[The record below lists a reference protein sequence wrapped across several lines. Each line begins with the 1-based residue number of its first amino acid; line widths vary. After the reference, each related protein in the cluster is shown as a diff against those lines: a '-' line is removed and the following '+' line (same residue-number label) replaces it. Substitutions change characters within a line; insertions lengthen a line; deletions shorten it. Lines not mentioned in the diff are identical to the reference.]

1 MPLPRFTR
9 VCHNWRTLVYFWR
22 AESPIVALSPGQC
35 PGDSM
40 PRTIHL
46 AFLRMQ
52 KCHALKRVTLKRDTA
67 LLTYHLTVHFH
78 QDIFYF
84 LRGIFSFLPHIFHH
98 LREKVCYKVCN
109 IYYKVA
115 NMYYKVCNAC
125 YKLCNKNFLI
135 G

>member
-1 MPLPRFTR
+1 MQASAEPNLFGLCRAQPTLCKAQLLPLARGNAPGIVCRGLYIWHFCACKNATR
-9 VCHNWRTLVYFWR
+9 
-22 AESPIVALSPGQC
+22 
-35 PGDSM
+35 
-40 PRTIHL
+40 
-46 AFLRMQ
+46 
-52 KCHALKRVTLKRDTA
+52 LKRVTLKRDTA